1 MTNSILV
8 NGGKQRLILP
18 PGTWSAAQSVSPD
31 GAKVRNILGSSWYRK
46 MALAIMAGGDQGFN
60 EAADV
65 IEQTIDGVDTNE
77 LWSAYQQA
85 VALRNTER
93 QPLIDFL
100 SWFVTEPVEGIAT
113 ADSDARFERASEY
126 GVPRSYRPAGELE
139 FFGYDFNW
147 YDLGSRFTWEF
158 LADAPAAQVDAIAT
172 QALEADNILMFQ
184 MIMWTLFNQNNREAL
199 IRKKPYNVY
208 AFWNND
214 GQVPPTYH
222 TTTFAGTHQHYITSG
237 AATIS
242 PGDWTTQTNGDLDDL
257 ENKLTEHGYK
267 GSRGYNL
274 ILMVNKAEGDVIRGF
289 RSVAN
294 GGTSKWD
301 FIPAAGTPAFLIP
314 RDYVLPAG
322 QTAPP
327 ANIGGFEVIGRYGE
341 FTIIQEDYIP
351 PKYMVAFATGGQE
364 SVQNPVGIRQH
375 ANPALRGLRL
385 VKGRDNDYPLTEAY
399 YQRGFGTGIRKRGA
413 GAVMQITANA
423 TYAQPPE
430 YDEEP

>member
-18 PGTWSAAQSVSPD
+18 PGTWSAASQIGPD
-31 GAKVRNILGSSWYRK
+31 GARVRNILGSGWYRK

-85 VALRNTER
+85 VALRNRER

-100 SWFVTEPVEGIAT
+100 SWFVTDAVEGIAT
-113 ADSDARFERASEY
+113 ADSDARFERSSEY
-126 GVPRSYRPAGELE
+126 GVPRSYRPTGEIE

-147 YDLGSRFTWEF
+147 YDLGARFTWEF

-184 MIMWTLFNQNNREAL
+184 LIMWTLFNQSNRSAL

-214 GQVPPTYH
+214 GQVPPTYR

-237 AATIS
+237 GATIS
-242 PGDWTTQTNGDLDDL
+242 TDGTDLDDL
-257 ENKLTEHGYK
+257 ELKLTEHGYK
-267 GSRGYNL
+267 GSTGYNL
-274 ILMVNKAEGDVIRGF
+274 ILMVNKAEGDVIRTY
-289 RSVAN
+289 RSALN
-294 GGTSKWD
+294 GGTARWD
-301 FIPAAGTPAFLIP
+301 FIPSQGTPAFLVP
-314 RDYVLPAG
+314 RDFVLPAG

-341 FTIIQEDYIP
+341 FTIIQEDYVP
-351 PKYMVAFATGGQE
+351 PKYLVAFATGGPE
-364 SVQNPVGIRQH
+364 SVNNPVGIRQH

-399 YQRGFGTGIRKRGA
+399 YQRGAGTGIRKRGA

-423 TYAQPPE
+423 SYTQPVE